1 MNIYSLRPFR
11 LIITLILCILSLLSF
26 GFSLYRTIPYS
37 RSYPVALFGWASL
50 AWGSILWR
58 HYLSL
63 RIELYRFI
71 VAFAWLCPTF
81 ILLTLLQSVLS
92 GFRIRS
98 MSFFISASVI
108 YGIPLY
114 ISIRKSSP
122 VDIKDLRENFIQCL
136 VLGLSVAFMSGTLE
150 LALRIL
156 GRDEHSLWV
165 HPQDMHPNE
174 IAHEV
179 AADFVV
185 KVLYLEEFK
194 KDGRD

>member
-1 MNIYSLRPFR
+1 
-11 LIITLILCILSLLSF
+11 
-26 GFSLYRTIPYS
+26 
-37 RSYPVALFGWASL
+37 
-50 AWGSILWR
+50 
-58 HYLSL
+58 
-63 RIELYRFI
+63 
-71 VAFAWLCPTF
+71 
-81 ILLTLLQSVLS
+81 
-92 GFRIRS
+92 